1 MDARRIIRTYLGI
14 AATTTLAQSL
24 IWGVNTLF
32 LLDVGL
38 DIFEIMV
45 VNAAFTVS
53 QMFFEVPTG
62 VVADTLGRRASYLLS
77 VGIIL
82 LSTLL
87 YVWFGVHEAGV
98 LPFALTSVVLGVGFT
113 FYTGAVDAWM
123 VDALGAVG
131 YEGKLDPIF
140 ARYGMTFG
148 VFMLIGTISG
158 GLLGQIGL
166 WVPYV
171 ARAAV
176 LVPAFLLGL
185 LFMRDMGFRGRPLRL
200 ATFGRETQRIAR
212 AGIAFGLRDRVVRF
226 VMFASLVQG
235 LFLMYGFYSWQRY
248 FLDLL
253 GRDLVWV
260 TGVIAGL
267 VGLTQI
273 CGSALVGPLAR
284 RTADRGLVLVVA
296 VAASTV
302 AVVGAALIQSFWIAV
317 PLYLVSALAWGVY
330 IPVKQGWINDRIPS
344 SERATII
351 SLDALFGDAGNTV
364 GQLGLGYL
372 STAASI
378 PAAWLVGGLAQA
390 LGLPLLAAARKAQ
403 SVVPSAATEE
413 APGVAIAAGPS
424 ETSGPS
430 VAAGPTLGCLG
441 ETGFEAGLTRAD
453 ACVEEEPA

>member
-1 MDARRIIRTYLGI
+1 
-14 AATTTLAQSL
+14 
-24 IWGVNTLF
+24 
-32 LLDVGL
+32 
-38 DIFEIMV
+38 
-45 VNAAFTVS
+45 
-53 QMFFEVPTG
+53 
-62 VVADTLGRRASYLLS
+62 
-77 VGIIL
+77 
-82 LSTLL
+82 
-87 YVWFGVHEAGV
+87 
-98 LPFALTSVVLGVGFT
+98 VLGVGFT

-148 VFMLIGTISG
+148 VFMLVGTVSG
-158 GLLGQIGL
+158 GLLGQADL

-185 LFMRDMGFRGRPLRL
+185 LLMHDLGFHGRPLRL
-200 ATFGRETQRIAR
+200 ATFTGETRRIVSD
-212 AGIAFGLRDRVVRF
+212 GVTFGLRDRVVRF

-273 CGSALVGPLAR
+273 CGNALVGPLGR
-284 RTADRGLVLVVA
+284 RTGDRGAILMVV
-296 VAASTV
+296 VAASTE
-302 AVVGAALIQSFWIAV
+302 AVVGAALIQEFWVAV

-330 IPVKQGWINDRIPS
+330 IPVKQAWINDRIPS

-351 SLDALFGDAGNTV
+351 SLDALFGDADNTA
-364 GQLGLGYL
+364 GQLGLGYM
-372 STAASI
+372 STAVST
-378 PAAWLVGGLAQA
+378 PAAWLVGGLAQSRRPP
-390 LGLPLLAAARKAQ
+390 GSTPPRQPRRSRAASRTGRRAGRGRGSSRGAGTPARR
-403 SVVPSAATEE
+403 
-413 APGVAIAAGPS
+413 GR
-424 ETSGPS
+424 TSP
-430 VAAGPTLGCLG
+430 
-441 ETGFEAGLTRAD
+441 
-453 ACVEEEPA
+453 